1 MMLAGN
7 RHARDDDVDEL
18 YYLDSGSDDDDDED
32 SDEKPHPDSITD
44 SESGPDFSSPEYDVD
59 GKVADN

>member
-1 MMLAGN
+1 MRQRPETDAMLAGN

-32 SDEKPHPDSITD
+32 SDEKSHPDSITE
-44 SESGPDFSSPEYDVD
+44 SESG
-59 GKVADN
+59 A